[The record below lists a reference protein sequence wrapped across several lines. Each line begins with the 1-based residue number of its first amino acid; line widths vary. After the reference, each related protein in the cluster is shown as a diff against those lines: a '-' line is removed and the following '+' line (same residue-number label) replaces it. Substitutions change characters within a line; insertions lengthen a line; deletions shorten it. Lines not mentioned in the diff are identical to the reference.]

1 MKTFHLALCAGSLA
15 LAGGLAV
22 AAQAAPGGKMGHDP
36 FGNATITR
44 AEAQAKAVAMFDR
57 MDANRD
63 GKIDKADRAARMAQ
77 RFDRIDANHDGMIS
91 RDEFAAAHAGPM
103 AHEGKMGGDKM
114 DGGKSSDETR
124 AHGGHGRG
132 MKAMM
137 AMHRLGKMDANGDRV
152 ITRDEFVAGA
162 LARFDT
168 ADANRDGKLTSEE
181 RRSAMQRMHGRM
193 MDHAGHP
200 PMPQEGQ

>member
-22 AAQAAPGGKMGHDP
+22 AAHAAPGGKMRHDP
-36 FGNATITR
+36 FGDATITR

-57 MDANRD
+57 MDANHD
-63 GKIDKADRAARMAQ
+63 GKLDKADRAARMGQ

-91 RDEFAAAHAGPM
+91 RDEFMAAHAGPM
-103 AHEGKMGGDKM
+103 AGHGKMGDGKMGD
-114 DGGKSSDETR
+114 EAR
-124 AHGGHGRG
+124 AHGGHWRG

-162 LARFDT
+162 LARFDA
-168 ADANRDGKLTSEE
+168 ADANHDGKLTPEE
-181 RRSAMQRMHGRM
+181 RRAAMQAAMQRMHGRM
-193 MDHAGHP
+193 MNHAGHP
-200 PMPQEGQ
+200 PMAQGGN